1 MSGFVYLAFA
11 IIGEIFA
18 STMLKLSNG
27 FKEIMP
33 VLGLALGYGVAF
45 YGLALSL
52 ETIPLGV
59 AYAIWSGVGTAFTA
73 LIGICLFKEAAT
85 RNKFIGI
92 FLIILGVV
100 FLNIAK

>member
-11 IIGEIFA
+11 IVGEVFA
-18 STMLKLSNG
+18 STMLKLSDS
-27 FKEIMP
+27 FKKLMP

-45 YGLALSL
+45 YGLAIAL
-52 ETIPLGV
+52 ETIPIGV

-73 LIGICLFKEAAT
+73 LIGIYLFKEAAT
-85 RNKFIGI
+85 KKKFVGI

-100 FLNIAK
+100 LLNLTK

>member
-11 IIGEIFA
+11 IIGEVFA

-45 YGLALSL
+45 YGLAVAL

-73 LIGICLFKEAAT
+73 LLGIYFFKEAAT
-85 RNKFIGI
+85 RKKFIGI
-92 FLIILGVV
+92 SLIILGVV
-100 FLNIAK
+100 LLNIAK